1 MGNNVRRARK
11 EIKDPEGRELRRWRV
26 TLAPNASASP
36 PSICSI
42 FSGIYGC
49 TPALLAPGA
58 APFLPQ
64 TLAPLHTL
72 CPCDGGKIY
81 LALGGALLPSGGGGL
96 ASLSEPQLLASSLG
110 QSLTECAEEGQGEA
124 APLTMNPGSASLP
137 KGHHSRAQDHSGRRP
152 PAQIPVPPELKEKS
166 SQQPASP
173 PRASGTSSCS
183 GVLGVGGHIDDQGKG

>member
-1 MGNNVRRARK
+1 MRQTPLPAHHLSVPSALEYMAARLLSLPPAPLRFFRRLSRLSTLSVLVMVGISIWLLEVHSSLLEVGDWPCSLNPSSWHRAWARALRNV
-11 EIKDPEGRELRRWRV
+11 LRR
-26 TLAPNASASP
+26 
-36 PSICSI
+36 
-42 FSGIYGC
+42 
-49 TPALLAPGA
+49 
-58 APFLPQ
+58 
-64 TLAPLHTL
+64 
-72 CPCDGGKIY
+72 DK
-81 LALGGALLPSGGGGL
+81 
-96 ASLSEPQLLASSLG
+96 E
-110 QSLTECAEEGQGEA
+110 EA